1 MPFYFAK
8 SDQVIWQSQYYCSA
22 TIRMNYNLHWI
33 FVTRGFAANHLDL
46 VTGRAVKDLI
56 KHLNSHIVFNDLK
69 CLPSCS
75 EIAYLVIAIIKVVI
89 KRISKNIQAVK
100 TIISE

>member
-46 VTGRAVKDLI
+46 VTGRAVNYIRLYLKATL
-56 KHLNSHIVFNDLK
+56 HLATSNFS
-69 CLPSCS
+69 PS
-75 EIAYLVIAIIKVVI
+75 VV
-89 KRISKNIQAVK
+89 KYPNYNR
-100 TIISE
+100 

>member
-33 FVTRGFAANHLDL
+33 FVTRDFAANHLDL
-46 VTGRAVKDLI
+46 VTGWAVTDLI
-56 KHLNSHIVFNDLK
+56 
-69 CLPSCS
+69 
-75 EIAYLVIAIIKVVI
+75 
-89 KRISKNIQAVK
+89 
-100 TIISE
+100 